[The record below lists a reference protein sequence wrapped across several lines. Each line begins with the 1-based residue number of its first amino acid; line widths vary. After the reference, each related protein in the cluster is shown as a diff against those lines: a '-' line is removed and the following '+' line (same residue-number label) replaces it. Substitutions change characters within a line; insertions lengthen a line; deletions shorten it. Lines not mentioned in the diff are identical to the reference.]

1 MIREGLLPAIDT
13 GTAGTSNDQELD
25 LSLII
30 NPDPSPAEPA
40 GRPVRPSAAVG
51 AASWRERVRARS
63 GVEELLTFHVG
74 RERFAT
80 SLGSIEEA
88 VERPD
93 VYRVPEMPE
102 TMLGVFSL
110 RGRLIPVCSPMRAL
124 GVELVAP
131 EPTVLLMRAGTRR
144 VGVAVDDVDDVI
156 ALDLATIRPS
166 PGTEDPD
173 GVLLGVVR
181 QGNEL
186 IAIVDPDAIVATCLT
201 GQVMETT

>member
-1 MIREGLLPAIDT
+1 MGRTHPGAPLVPRRN
-13 GTAGTSNDQELD
+13 GHDQELH
-25 LSLII
+25 LSLTTK
-30 NPDPSPAEPA
+30 PDPLSTRHDE
-40 GRPVRPSAAVG
+40 RPLRRSTAVG
-51 AASWRERVRARS
+51 ASSWRERVRARF

-80 SLGSIEEA
+80 SLASIEEA

-110 RGRLIPVCSPMRAL
+110 RGRLIPVCSPMRSL
-124 GVELVAP
+124 GVDLAGT

-144 VGVAVDDVDDVI
+144 VGIAVDDVDDVI
-156 ALDLATIRPS
+156 TLDLSAVRPA

-201 GQVMETT
+201 GQVVETT

>member
-1 MIREGLLPAIDT
+1 MGRTRPGRAPGAYE
-13 GTAGTSNDQELD
+13 NFHDQERH
-25 LSLII
+25 LSLTTH
-30 NPDPSPAEPA
+30 PDPSPPDQD
-40 GRPVRPSAAVG
+40 GRQARRSTAVG
-51 AASWRERVRARS
+51 GPSWRERVRARV

-124 GVELVAP
+124 GVELAGS
-131 EPTVLLMRAGTRR
+131 EPTVLLLRAGTRR

-156 ALDLATIRPS
+156 SLNLATVRPA
-166 PGTEDPD
+166 PGIEDPD

-181 QGNEL
+181 HGNEL

-201 GQVMETT
+201 GQVVETT

>member
-1 MIREGLLPAIDT
+1 MGRIHPSPTSGEPGLAKH
-13 GTAGTSNDQELD
+13 EEHR
-25 LSLII
+25 LSLITH
-30 NPDPSPAEPA
+30 PDSTPHGHDERPA
-40 GRPVRPSAAVG
+40 RPSTAVG
-51 AASWRERVRARS
+51 MPSWRERVRARV
-63 GVEELLTFHVG
+63 GIEELLTFHVG
-74 RERFAT
+74 QERFAT
-80 SLGSIEEA
+80 SLASIEEA

-124 GVELVAP
+124 GVELVAV

-156 ALDLATIRPS
+156 TLNLASIRPA
-166 PGTEDPD
+166 PGTEDSD

-186 IAIVDPDAIVATCLT
+186 IAIVDSDAIVATCLT
-201 GQVMETT
+201 GHVVETVP

>member
-1 MIREGLLPAIDT
+1 MERTWT
-13 GTAGTSNDQELD
+13 GSDAGVPRPSRDAELD
-25 LSLII
+25 LSLTTHPESART
-30 NPDPSPAEPA
+30 NRD
-40 GRPVRPSAAVG
+40 VRDVRGSTGIASAT
-51 AASWRERVRARS
+51 WRERVRSRV

-80 SLGSIEEA
+80 SLASIEEA
-88 VERPD
+88 VEHPD
-93 VYRVPEMPE
+93 VYRVPEMPD

-124 GVELVAP
+124 GVELGTSVM
-131 EPTVLLMRAGTRR
+131 TVLLMRAGARR

-156 ALDLATIRPS
+156 SLNLATVRPA

-186 IAIVDPDAIVATCLT
+186 IAIVDPDAIVATCLS
-201 GQVMETT
+201 GQVVETE

>member
-1 MIREGLLPAIDT
+1 MSLHIRERHLSLH
-13 GTAGTSNDQELD
+13 DQELH
-25 LSLII
+25 LPLTTQ
-30 NPDPSPAEPA
+30 PDPLPPGQPGAPARRSTTVGSP
-40 GRPVRPSAAVG
+40 
-51 AASWRERVRARS
+51 SWRDRVRARV

-74 RERFAT
+74 PERFAT
-80 SLGSIEEA
+80 SLGSIDEA

-124 GVELVAP
+124 GVELTVS
-131 EPTVLLMRAGTRR
+131 EPTVLLLRAGTRR

-156 ALDLATIRPS
+156 SLNLATVRPA
-166 PGTEDPD
+166 PGIEDPD

-181 QGNEL
+181 HGNEL

-201 GQVMETT
+201 GQVVETT

>member
-1 MIREGLLPAIDT
+1 MERTST
-13 GTAGTSNDQELD
+13 GSDAGVPRPSRDAELH
-25 LSLII
+25 LSLTTQ
-30 NPDPSPAEPA
+30 PESA
-40 GRPVRPSAAVG
+40 RTVRDARGSTGIAS
-51 AASWRERVRARS
+51 ASWRERVRSRV

-80 SLGSIEEA
+80 SLASIEEA
-88 VERPD
+88 VEHPD

-124 GVELVAP
+124 GVELGTP
-131 EPTVLLMRAGTRR
+131 EMTVLLMRAGTRR

-156 ALDLATIRPS
+156 SLDLATVRPA
-166 PGTEDPD
+166 PGTEDSD

-186 IAIVDPDAIVATCLT
+186 IAIVDPDAIVATCLS
-201 GQVMETT
+201 GQVVETE

>member
-1 MIREGLLPAIDT
+1 MIRGGLGPDASAPSHIH
-13 GTAGTSNDQELD
+13 DQELH
-25 LSLII
+25 LSLTT
-30 NPDPSPAEPA
+30 PSDPSPSGHE
-40 GRPVRPSAAVG
+40 GRPVRRSTASAT
-51 AASWRERVRARS
+51 ASWRDRVRSRV

-124 GVELVAP
+124 GVELAGA
-131 EPTVLLMRAGTRR
+131 EPTVLLMRVGARR

-156 ALDLATIRPS
+156 MLNLAAIRPA

-181 QGNEL
+181 QGDEL

-201 GQVMETT
+201 GQVVETT

>member
-1 MIREGLLPAIDT
+1 MGMT
-13 GTAGTSNDQELD
+13 THS
-25 LSLII
+25 
-30 NPDPSPAEPA
+30 DPSAPDQA
-40 GRPVRPSAAVG
+40 GRPIRRSTAAG
-51 AASWRERVRARS
+51 APSWRDRVRARF
-63 GVEELLTFHVG
+63 GVEELLTFHIG

-110 RGRLIPVCSPMRAL
+110 RGRLIPVCSPVRAL
-124 GVELVAP
+124 GVQLTAS

-156 ALDLATIRPS
+156 ALDLAMIRPS
-166 PGTEDPD
+166 PGTDDPD

-181 QGNEL
+181 QGNDL

-201 GQVMETT
+201 GQVVETT

>member
-1 MIREGLLPAIDT
+1 MSLH
-13 GTAGTSNDQELD
+13 DQERH
-25 LSLII
+25 LSLHYQELHLSLTIR
-30 NPDPSPAEPA
+30 PDPSSPDQDGQPA
-40 GRPVRPSAAVG
+40 RRSTAVSG
-51 AASWRERVRARS
+51 MSWRDRVRARV

-80 SLGSIEEA
+80 AVGSIDEA

-102 TMLGVFSL
+102 SMLGVFSL
-110 RGRLIPVCSPMRAL
+110 RGRLIPVCSPMRPF
-124 GVELVAP
+124 GVDLTGS
-131 EPTVLLMRAGTRR
+131 EPTVLLLRAGTRR

-156 ALDLATIRPS
+156 SLNLATIRPA
-166 PGTEDPD
+166 PGIEDPD

-181 QGNEL
+181 YGHEL

-201 GQVMETT
+201 GQVVETK

>member
-1 MIREGLLPAIDT
+1 
-13 GTAGTSNDQELD
+13 
-25 LSLII
+25 
-30 NPDPSPAEPA
+30 
-40 GRPVRPSAAVG
+40 
-51 AASWRERVRARS
+51 
-63 GVEELLTFHVG
+63 VG

-80 SLGSIEEA
+80 ALASIEEA

-110 RGRLIPVCSPMRAL
+110 RGRLIPVCSPLRAL
-124 GVELVAP
+124 GVDLAGSDA
-131 EPTVLLMRAGTRR
+131 TVLLMRAGTRR

-156 ALDLATIRPS
+156 ALDLATIRS
-166 PGTEDPD
+166 APGTEDSD

-186 IAIVDPDAIVATCLT
+186 IAIVDPDAIVATCIT
-201 GQVMETT
+201 GQVVETP

>member
-1 MIREGLLPAIDT
+1 MERTST
-13 GTAGTSNDQELD
+13 GSDAGVPRPSRDAELH
-25 LSLII
+25 LSLTTQ
-30 NPDPSPAEPA
+30 PEPA
-40 GRPVRPSAAVG
+40 RTVRDARGSIGIAS
-51 AASWRERVRARS
+51 ASWRERVRSRV

-80 SLGSIEEA
+80 SLASIEEA
-88 VERPD
+88 VEHPD

-124 GVELVAP
+124 GVELGTP
-131 EPTVLLMRAGTRR
+131 EMTVLLMRAGTRR

-156 ALDLATIRPS
+156 SLDLATVRPA
-166 PGTEDPD
+166 PGTEDSD

-186 IAIVDPDAIVATCLT
+186 IAIVDPDAIVTTCLS
-201 GQVMETT
+201 GQVVETE

>member
-1 MIREGLLPAIDT
+1 MGRTPPGLDT
-13 GTAGTSNDQELD
+13 GTTATSNDQELR
-25 LSLII
+25 LPLII
-30 NPDPSPAEPA
+30 KPHQSPAAPA
-40 GRPVRPSAAVG
+40 VRPVRPSIAAG

-124 GVELVAP
+124 GVELVAL

>member
-1 MIREGLLPAIDT
+1 MIRGGLGPDPSGPRHIH
-13 GTAGTSNDQELD
+13 DQELH
-25 LSLII
+25 LSLTT
-30 NPDPSPAEPA
+30 PSDQSPPGHE
-40 GRPVRPSAAVG
+40 GRPVRRSTATG
-51 AASWRERVRARS
+51 TMSWRDRVRSRV

-124 GVELVAP
+124 GVELAGA
-131 EPTVLLMRAGTRR
+131 EPTVLLMRVGARR

-156 ALDLATIRPS
+156 MLNLAAIRS
-166 PGTEDPD
+166 APGTEDSD

-181 QGNEL
+181 QGNDL

-201 GQVMETT
+201 GQVVETT

>member
-1 MIREGLLPAIDT
+1 MSPGGDERPA
-13 GTAGTSNDQELD
+13 
-25 LSLII
+25 
-30 NPDPSPAEPA
+30 
-40 GRPVRPSAAVG
+40 RPSTAVG
-51 AASWRERVRARS
+51 LPSWRERVRARV

-80 SLGSIEEA
+80 ALASIEEA

-124 GVELVAP
+124 GVEIVTV

-156 ALDLATIRPS
+156 TMNLASIRPA
-166 PGTEDPD
+166 PGTEDSD

-186 IAIVDPDAIVATCLT
+186 IAIVDADAIVATCLT
-201 GQVMETT
+201 GQVVEAIP